1 MNVKARHRKRDSLLV
16 KKFCLT
22 FVGRPKF
29 VELIKKFKYKVVIC
43 QRFIKN
49 IISVKRSMI
58 TAISKY
64 WSQRPKVLV
73 KMEQE
78 EVERET
84 TTCYEKIASTSSH
97 PSKKNVAISER
108 DSRKENG
115 LMMNL

>member
-1 MNVKARHRKRDSLLV
+1 MEMKHKRTIEILRKRAWIAKMNVKARHRKRDSLLI

-58 TAISKY
+58 SAISKY
-64 WSQRPKVLV
+64 WSQHEPNILV

-78 EVERET
+78 L
-84 TTCYEKIASTSSH
+84 
-97 PSKKNVAISER
+97 N
-108 DSRKENG
+108 
-115 LMMNL
+115 